1 MVEVGA
7 VVETAGATATLK
19 ATAPVAA
26 KKALDVLTVS
36 ELKSEL
42 KRRGLSSLGTRR
54 ELITRLQQAGL

>member
-1 MVEVGA
+1 M
-7 VVETAGATATLK
+7 ETAGATATLK